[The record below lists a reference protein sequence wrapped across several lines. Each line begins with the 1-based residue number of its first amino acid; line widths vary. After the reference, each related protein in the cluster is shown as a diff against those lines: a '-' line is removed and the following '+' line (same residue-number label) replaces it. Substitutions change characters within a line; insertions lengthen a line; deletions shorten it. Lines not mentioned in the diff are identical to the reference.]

1 MDYPSDLSLSRRFMR
16 ISSPVSLPS
25 RRGFLRKFMIS
36 FGGLFGLAALKQ
48 SAVAAVETPE
58 PPAAEPAKQ
67 GYRETEHVRAY
78 YDAARF

>member
-1 MDYPSDLSLSRRFMR
+1 MR
-16 ISSPVSLPS
+16 VSSPISTPS
-25 RRGFLRKFMIS
+25 RRGFLRTLLMS
-36 FGGLFGLAALKQ
+36 AGGLFGLAALKQ
-48 SAVAAVETPE
+48 TAAAMVGAAE

>member
-1 MDYPSDLSLSRRFMR
+1 MR
-16 ISSPVSLPS
+16 VSSPISTPS
-25 RRGFLRKFMIS
+25 RRGFLRTLLMS
-36 FGGLFGLAALKQ
+36 AGGLFGLAALKQ